1 MLSNDQI
8 KELVGRQAADLVQQ
22 GMTVGIG
29 TGSTAYWLIIALAE
43 KIRNGFQ
50 CVAVP
55 TSKKT
60 KELAAQHSIQL
71 ADLNDVDV
79 IDLTI
84 DGADEINPDLQ
95 LIKGGGGALLQ
106 EKMVA
111 AASRQFVVIADE
123 QKYVPQ
129 LGKFP
134 LPVEIL
140 PYGWK
145 QTKKKIEQTGCKK
158 VMLRM
163 KNDAVFVTDHG
174 HYILDCY
181 FEQINDPDQLNSQLN
196 QIPGLLEN
204 GLFIN
209 MADGVL
215 IGYADGRT
223 DIKMKPK
230 ASL

>member
-8 KELVGRQAADLVQQ
+8 KEMVGRQAAGYVQP

-29 TGSTAYWLIIALAE
+29 TGSTAYWFILALAE
-43 KIRNGFQ
+43 MISNNGLH

-60 KELAAQHSIQL
+60 KELAEQHFIPL
-71 ADLNDVDV
+71 ADLNDVDQ

-84 DGADEINPDLQ
+84 DGADEINPELQ

-111 AASRQFVVIADE
+111 AASRQFIVIADE
-123 QKYVPQ
+123 QKYVPEI
-129 LGKFP
+129 GKFP
-134 LPVEIL
+134 LPVEVL

-145 QTKKKIEQTGCKK
+145 QTRKKIEKIGCKR
-158 VMLRM
+158 VLLR
-163 KNDAVFVTDHG
+163 KKDDEVFITDHG

-181 FEQINDPDQLNSQLN
+181 FEQIDNPGHLNSQLN
-196 QIPGLLEN
+196 NIPGVLES
-204 GLFIN
+204 GLFID

-215 IGYADGRT
+215 IGSADGTTVLKR
-223 DIKMKPK
+223 KQ
-230 ASL
+230 